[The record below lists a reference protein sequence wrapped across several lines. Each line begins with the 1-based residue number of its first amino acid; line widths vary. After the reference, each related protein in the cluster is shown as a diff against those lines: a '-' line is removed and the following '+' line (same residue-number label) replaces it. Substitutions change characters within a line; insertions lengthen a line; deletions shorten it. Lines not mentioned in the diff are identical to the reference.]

1 MNSQLN
7 ILIVIAT
14 ESKREIS
21 MSYDDFIKRAT
32 DKKEHPIFGTA
43 ASNALKA
50 LNHRRGKTTGEINE

>member
-1 MNSQLN
+1 
-7 ILIVIAT
+7 
-14 ESKREIS
+14 